1 MPGTSNS
8 LRILGV
14 VLTEGDKGVA
24 LLVGKKIIPLHTQTG
39 PKMAKLDKIN
49 YNFYSSDFNM

>member
-14 VLTEGDKGVA
+14 LQTEGDKGVT
-24 LLVGKKIIPLHTQTG
+24 LLVGKKIIPLHTPG
-39 PKMAKLDKIN
+39 YGSEVKLIVN
-49 YNFYSSDFNM
+49 LFVLFPNQ